1 MKWLRQFKFIIQFA
15 NKIYYFLN
23 GDFNGS
29 KLIRLET
36 KSTSGCP
43 INEAISCTVFFPEVE
58 FYDAKIGHGRD

>member
-15 NKIYYFLN
+15 NKIHYFLN
-23 GDFNGS
+23 GDFSGS

-43 INEAISCTVFFPEVE
+43 INEATKEESFMYGVLS
-58 FYDAKIGHGRD
+58 